1 MARRRSMRMAHLPV
15 TRMLRRSYVA
25 VDEALGRDMPVE
37 EVTGE
42 HDEKRAKALKGR
54 RLKREE
60 MAERR
65 HFLQTSLGLTG
76 AALGAALLG
85 VPRPTFA
92 HHGDP
97 SVRIVIIGGGLS
109 GLRCAHRLNQLGISS
124 TVYEANSYHLG
135 GRVGSNTTFFEQGA
149 ETESCGS
156 FINTDHVRM
165 RHLATNLGLSLREIT
180 GGGEGDGEPFYHIDG
195 AFYTNAEANDDWFDM
210 HPKFKQALVSAP
222 WPQTFDAHSEE
233 GVRLD
238 NLPMAE
244 WLDEIGAPD
253 RFSKLVQSDSVAEYG
268 LDIEA
273 NHALAP
279 LYLLAWNSRTEIEP
293 LTGGDERYGV
303 IGGMDLIITGMV
315 DALPP
320 GTVVMGKELI
330 ALSGRED
337 GPYTL
342 TFQDGTT
349 DVADFLVLTQ
359 PISTLQELDIEPSLF
374 DKFHPAHQ
382 LGIRTMLMGN
392 NSKLHLQFNERTWLN
407 PVDVGGGQMLTGNG
421 VCYEYPMDGF
431 QLTWDE
437 TAGEPSVT
445 KGVLL
450 EWFGGSRAND
460 LRGSRSYGEADPAD
474 VEEFL
479 NGIDPIYPGTKA
491 AYNGLALKTQP
502 SRSRFLKGSYMGMP
516 FGGYT
521 SFFGAMGMTEGEGH
535 LHFAGE
541 HTSIDFW
548 GFMEGAVAEGERAAQ
563 DIHTSL

>member
-1 MARRRSMRMAHLPV
+1 MARRRPMRMAHSPV
-15 TRMLRRSYVA
+15 TNMLRRSYVA
-25 VDEALGRDMPVE
+25 VDEALGRDVPVE

-85 VPRPTFA
+85 VPRPAFA
-92 HHGDP
+92 GHADP
-97 SVRIVIIGGGLS
+97 SVRIAIIGGGLS
-109 GLRCAHRLNQLGISS
+109 GLRCAHRLNELGIPS
-124 TVYEANSYHLG
+124 TLYEANPSLLG
-135 GRVGSNTTFFEQGA
+135 GRCHSDTTFFEQGA
-149 ETESCGS
+149 EVEHHGS
-156 FINTDHVRM
+156 FINTEHTSM
-165 RHLATNLGLSLREIT
+165 RHLVINLGFSLREVN
-180 GGGEGDGEPFYHIDG
+180 GGNFGDGESFYHIDG
-195 AFYTNAEANDDWFDM
+195 AFYTSAEANDDWFDM
-210 HPKFKQALVSAP
+210 QPIFRQTLNAAP
-222 WPQTFDAHSEE
+222 YPQTFDSHTDE

-244 WLDEIGAPD
+244 WLAEIGAPD
-253 RFSKLVQSDSVAEYG
+253 RFSKLVQSDTVAEYG

-279 LYLLAWNSRTEIEP
+279 LYLLAWNGRSEIEP
-293 LTGGDERYGV
+293 LTGGDERFTV
-303 IGGMDLIITGMV
+303 IGGNDQVITAMA
-315 DALPP
+315 DELPP
-320 GTVVMGKELI
+320 GAVVMGKELI

-349 DVADFLVLTQ
+349 DVADFLVLAQ
-359 PISTLQELDIEPSLF
+359 PISKLQELDIEPSLF
-374 DKFHPAHQ
+374 AKFHPAHQ
-382 LGIRTMLMGN
+382 LGIRNMLMAK
-392 NSKLHLQFNERTWLN
+392 NSKLHVQFNERTWIN
-407 PVDVGGGQMLTGNG
+407 PVDVGGGQMITGNG
-421 VCYEYPMDGF
+421 NCYQFPMDGF

-437 TAGEPSVT
+437 TVGETVT
-445 KGVLL
+445 KPVLL
-450 EWFGGSRAND
+450 EWFGGSRVDD
-460 LRGSRSYGEADPAD
+460 LRGSEAHGVADPAD

-479 NGIDPIYPGTKA
+479 NNIDLIYPGTKA
-491 AYNGLALKTQP
+491 AYNGLALKSQP
-502 SRSRFLKGSYMGMP
+502 TLDPFIKGSYMGMP

-521 SFFGAMGMTEGEGH
+521 SFFGAMGLTEGEGH

-548 GFMEGAVAEGERAAQ
+548 GFMDGAVAEGERVAQ
-563 DIHTSL
+563 EIHNLL